1 MENDTQESV
10 WEQEKR
16 EYYGIINE
24 GWRLIKT
31 YMPMMSK
38 QPEYWD
44 ALVEDAS
51 RVASKSQFAS
61 DMVQAILKE
70 FERKSQC

>member
-1 MENDTQESV
+1 MENVTQESV

-38 QPEYWD
+38 QTEYWD
-44 ALVEDAS
+44 ALVEDA
-51 RVASKSQFAS
+51 
-61 DMVQAILKE
+61 
-70 FERKSQC
+70 

>member
-51 RVASKSQFAS
+51 RVAS
-61 DMVQAILKE
+61 
-70 FERKSQC
+70 

>member
-1 MENDTQESV
+1 MS
-10 WEQEKR
+10 
-16 EYYGIINE
+16 
-24 GWRLIKT
+24 
-31 YMPMMSK
+31 MMSK

-51 RVASKSQFAS
+51 SVASKSQFAS

-70 FERKSQC
+70 FERKSKC